1 MIYSEDVFPL
11 LGGQRQLSTSP
22 SGGVTDLSQ
31 EDLFHLP
38 DGTKVAVAC
47 LKTDSCSSNDRRIGM
62 SKSLKKALLAVVVV
76 VCLTGCAST
85 PEAKSAKA
93 LQRGKDAMQRKD
105 YTHAVMQFKVAAHFQ
120 PKAAE
125 PLYQLGL
132 AYLEIGD
139 VDTAVQALVKAS
151 TVDPKHTDSQLKLAQ
166 LMALHQDPEV
176 VREAERRARAVMAA
190 SQRNSDAISTLA
202 LAEMRLGETAS
213 AEQHLQ
219 EALAK
224 FPKDVAPSVMMAMLK
239 MKNNDSAGAEAILK
253 RLVDQL
259 PRSVEAL
266 LAMERFYMSARR
278 LPDAEIYVERC
289 LAVDGNN
296 ASALLDLA
304 AIQMANGQKAQA
316 EQTYVRVS
324 KIPDARYRSMH
335 ALFIF
340 QQGRRDEAINELKRL
355 VGKDSNDRTIRT
367 QLISAYIATNRISDA
382 EQLLN
387 NVLKKN
393 RKDVDALLQRSQ
405 IYVLGNKLGQAQSD
419 LNTVIQFRPDSG
431 TAHYVLARV
440 HQLQGA
446 LLNQRRELN
455 EALRLD
461 PNLLAARI
469 DLAEALIAA
478 NAAKA
483 AFDLMNAVPTNQR
496 DDLSVIAQ
504 RNWALWAMGDVAEMR
519 RSVDRGLG
527 LNRTPDLVL
536 QDALLKIQARDTVH
550 GREALEQVLKMNPE
564 DIRALETLVRTYV
577 AEKQPQV
584 ALDKIKQIAA
594 QNPKSPSLQQYLG
607 MSLAANGKFTEA
619 RASFEAAKSANPG
632 YVAADFGLAELDL
645 TEGKLDSARSRL
657 TGVLNTNQDN
667 LDARLLLGMVEEV
680 AGRYDLAVTHYRKV
694 LELESRNLYALNNI
708 AYRLADNNQTDE
720 ALKYA
725 QQALEIGA
733 DNPAVQDTIGW
744 AYYRKGLYKNALQY
758 LTSAVAGGKVP
769 VRMYHLVMVYAK
781 LGDKKHARETFD
793 VAYKMDPNLPEAKV
807 AQAALSP

>member
-1 MIYSEDVFPL
+1 M
-11 LGGQRQLSTSP
+11 
-22 SGGVTDLSQ
+22 
-31 EDLFHLP
+31 
-38 DGTKVAVAC
+38 AVAC
-47 LKTDSCSSNDRRIGM
+47 LHSDSLRFVGKRDHMLKIPK
-62 SKSLKKALLAVVVV
+62 KSFAVALLVLSLA
-76 VCLTGCAST
+76 GCASS

-120 PKAAE
+120 PKSAE

-151 TVDPKHTDSQLKLAQ
+151 TVDPKHNDSQLKLAQ

-190 SQRNSDAISTLA
+190 SQRNSDAITTLA
-202 LAEMRLGETAS
+202 LAEMRLGDTAS
-213 AEQHLQ
+213 AEEHLQ

-239 MKNNDSAGAEAILK
+239 MRSNDSAGAETILK
-253 RLVDQL
+253 KLVDQQ
-259 PRSVEAL
+259 PRAVEAL

-278 LPDAEIYVERC
+278 FSDAEIYIERC
-289 LAVDGNN
+289 LAVDGTN

-304 AIQMANGQKAQA
+304 TVQRANGQKDRA
-316 EQTYVRVS
+316 EQTYQRLS
-324 KIPDARYRSMH
+324 KIPDPHYRSAH

-340 QQGRRDEAINELKRL
+340 QQGRREEAINELKKL

-367 QLISAYIATNRISDA
+367 QLVSAYIATNRISEA
-382 EQLLN
+382 EKLLSE
-387 NVLKKN
+387 VLKKN
-393 RKDVDALLQRSQ
+393 HKDVDALLQRSQ
-405 IYVLGNKLGQAQSD
+405 IYVLGNKLGQAQTD

-431 TAHYVLARV
+431 AAHYVLARV
-440 HQLQGA
+440 YQLQGA

-455 EALRLD
+455 EALQRD
-461 PNLLAARI
+461 PNLLSARI
-469 DLAEALIAA
+469 DLAEALIGA

-483 AFDLMNAVPTNQR
+483 ALDLMNSAPVNQR
-496 DDLSVIAQ
+496 DDLAVIAQ
-504 RNWALWAMGDVAEMR
+504 KNWALWALGDVGEMR
-519 RSVDRGLG
+519 KSVDHGLT
-527 LNRTPDLVL
+527 LSRTPDLVL

-564 DIRALETLVRTYV
+564 DTRALETLVRTYV

-594 QNPKSPSLQQYLG
+594 QNPKSPGLQQYLG

-619 RASFEAAKSANPG
+619 RVSFEAAKAVDPA

-645 TEGKLDSARSRL
+645 TEGKLDSARNRL
-657 TGVLNTNQDN
+657 SAVLNTNPDN

-680 AGRYDLAVTHYRKV
+680 GGRYDLAVTHYRKV
-694 LELESRNLYALNNI
+694 LQLESRNLYALNNL
-708 AYRLADNNQTDE
+708 AYRLANNDQIDE
-720 ALKYA
+720 ALKFA

-781 LGDKKHARETFD
+781 LGDQKRARETFD
-793 VAYKMDPNLPEAKV
+793 MAYKIDPSLPEAKV
-807 AQAALSP
+807 AQEALSR